1 MEIKNI
7 SPLLKKKPWKRL
19 VSVDADVPHITDS
32 IYYDIPRSD
41 PSGLRYQYLSN
52 ADLINESSEEARD
65 INNKYYSLRPLY
77 EPTEVEVSETDE
89 HGNITKK
96 KVKKWVITGYDKVET
111 VRSGL
116 GEMIIKQKA
125 SHLAKNGIET
135 ADEGGGDHKRY
146 DDFRA
151 WKDISG
157 VDSAWVDVVYAA
169 GKAGDAAMY
178 IYQHGRSI
186 EYTVFS
192 PLRGDMLFPHKD
204 DKGNDMLVRM
214 YQLNGKTAVDI
225 FTVDFIET
233 WVCADLSDKTAD
245 GTENW
250 FDKIK
255 GWFRNL
261 SPAISEDGW
270 ERISHTP
277 SQLDEYTCQV
287 AYLRFDDS
295 FIGLAMQ
302 NINAWERGASYVSD
316 KVKSMAFSKLL
327 LKATRIKSVPTLSSG
342 EEVIAIDG
350 TADDLKASTAEYLTP
365 PDISNIA
372 TLDLKTKFDAI
383 MQSTMSIDLQ
393 PEILKSGAD
402 SSQTLK
408 LLMRREIQW
417 CHVMWPQ
424 VRPVAKHVIEI
435 LKGLVAK
442 IEGDGKYKELKLSV
456 WNTPWIPQDEDALA
470 DRVTKLIYAGVLS
483 QENGRHEL
491 NMQYTDDTE
500 LIRKEAEDKIYRE
513 TYIKLKAESQ
523 ARKDFGLEQTAND
536 IVVDQVDDNPAKNEA
551 KPKIDN
557 NAPNKNISDR

>member
-7 SPLLKKKPWKRL
+7 SALLKKKPWKRL
-19 VSVDADVPHITDS
+19 VSADADVPPISDS
-32 IYYDIPRSD
+32 TYYDIPNYD

-52 ADLINESSEEARD
+52 ADLINESSESARD
-65 INNKYYSLRPLY
+65 INSKHYSLRPLY
-77 EPTEVEVSETDE
+77 EPTEIEVSETDSE
-89 HGNITKK
+89 GNITTK
-96 KVKKWVITGYDKVET
+96 KVKKWVISGYDKVET

-116 GEMIIKQKA
+116 AEMIIKQKA

-135 ADEGGGDHKRY
+135 ADEGGTDHKRY
-146 DDFRA
+146 DEFRA

-169 GKAGDAAMY
+169 GKAGDAAIY
-178 IYQHGRSI
+178 IFQHRETI
-186 EYTVFS
+186 EYTIFS

-204 DKGNDMLVRM
+204 NKGNDMLVRM
-214 YQLNGKTAVDI
+214 YKLSGKTAVDI
-225 FTVDFIET
+225 FSTDFVET
-233 WVCADLSDKTAD
+233 WVQADLTDKTEEGVESWYA
-245 GTENW
+245 
-250 FDKIK
+250 KIK

-261 SPAISEDGW
+261 SPATSEDGW
-270 ERISHTP
+270 KRISHTP
-277 SQLDEYTCQV
+277 SQLDEFTCQV

-350 TADDLKASTAEYLTP
+350 TADDLKASTAEYLSP

-424 VRPVAKHVIEI
+424 VRPVAKHIIEI

-442 IEGDGKYKELKLSV
+442 IEADGEYKKLKLSV

-491 NMQYTDDTE
+491 NMQYTDDAE
-500 LIRKEAEDKIYRE
+500 LVRKEAEDKIYRE
-513 TYIKLKAESQ
+513 TFIKMEAEAKARQ
-523 ARKDFGLEQTAND
+523 KFGIENTAED
-536 IVVDQVDDNPAKNEA
+536 IIVSDDNNPDKKE
-551 KPKIDN
+551 KSPKIDN
-557 NAPNKNISDR
+557 NAVNKDIAER